1 MAIQDCSN
9 GVIIVDLPSTFKTAD
24 EIKSVSEVV
33 LYRGDCDVILDFS
46 DVSLITSSG
55 LAALLKLRKLLDNC
69 GHRLILC
76 NVAAITKG
84 VFKIT
89 GSDKI
94 FEFIDDK
101 STALAK
107 LHHVY

>member
-1 MAIQDCSN
+1 MAIQDCSD
-9 GVIIVDLPSTFKTAD
+9 GVVIVDLPSILKTAD
-24 EIKSVSEVV
+24 EIKSVGEVV

-46 DVSLITSSG
+46 GVRLITSSG

-69 GHRLILC
+69 AHRLVLC
-76 NVAAITKG
+76 NVPAMTKG

-101 STALAK
+101 STALAE
-107 LHHVY
+107 LQHVS